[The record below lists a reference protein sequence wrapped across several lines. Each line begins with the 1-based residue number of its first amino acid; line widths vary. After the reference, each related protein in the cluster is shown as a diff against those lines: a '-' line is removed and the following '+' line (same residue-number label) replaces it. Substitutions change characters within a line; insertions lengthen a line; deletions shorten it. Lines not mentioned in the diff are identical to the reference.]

1 LTFYITIHLL
11 PYFRLLDESNVLVSI
26 DENVQINVN
35 LKINKK
41 LIKTYNNVEIK
52 LNKLYKIRNQ
62 INNLVFYILRREIKI

>member
-1 LTFYITIHLL
+1 MTFYITIHLL